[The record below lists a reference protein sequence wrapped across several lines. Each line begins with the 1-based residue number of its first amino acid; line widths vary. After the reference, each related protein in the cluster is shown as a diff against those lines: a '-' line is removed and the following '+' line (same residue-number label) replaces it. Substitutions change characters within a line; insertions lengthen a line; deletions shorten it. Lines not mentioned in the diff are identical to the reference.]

1 MQNDWETGHRKIF
14 AEEPSAENLP
24 MEVCLWKLICGTLV
38 YGKLIYGKLICGKLV
53 CEKLL
58 ERYFIVINTEEKRPV
73 ECSLGR
79 TEPYSL
85 LEEGSLER
93 GIYVKIAPWE

>member
-1 MQNDWETGHRKIF
+1 MTGKLVIGKFLLKNHLLKIY
-14 AEEPSAENLP
+14 LWK
-24 MEVCLWKLICGTLV
+24 VCLWKLICGTLV
-38 YGKLIYGKLICGKLV
+38 YGKLICGKLV

-58 ERYFIVINTEEKRPV
+58 ERYFIVINTEEYRPV
-73 ECSLGR
+73 ECSLGG
-79 TEPYSL
+79 TEPHSL

>member
-1 MQNDWETGHRKIF
+1 MTGKLVIGKFLLKNHLLKIY
-14 AEEPSAENLP
+14 LWK
-24 MEVCLWKLICGTLV
+24 VCLWKFICGTLV
-38 YGKLIYGKLICGKLV
+38 YGKLICGKFVCGKLV

-58 ERYFIVINTEEKRPV
+58 ERYFIVINTEEYRPV
-73 ECSLGR
+73 ECSLGG
-79 TEPYSL
+79 TEPHSL

>member
-1 MQNDWETGHRKIF
+1 MTGKLVIGKFLLKNHLLKIY
-14 AEEPSAENLP
+14 LWK
-24 MEVCLWKLICGTLV
+24 VCLWKLICGTLV
-38 YGKLIYGKLICGKLV
+38 YGKLICGKFVCGKLV